1 MAHTESEVVI
11 MVALAGMEVSVDI
24 IVMVDLEDMAD
35 MVLEDMVVMDMEFMA
50 VMVLEVMEGTDLEV
64 MIALD
69 MEVMMIRMGMMM
81 MTTIM
86 MTEMI
91 VVITLCHSHV
101 PYRKVQA
108 TSAHPKT
115 FMETQFKLRNHS

>member
-1 MAHTESEVVI
+1 MA
-11 MVALAGMEVSVDI
+11 
-24 IVMVDLEDMAD
+24 VMVLEVTVDSEDMAD
-35 MVLEDMVVMDMEFMA
+35 MVLEDMVVM
-50 VMVLEVMEGTDLEV
+50 VLEVMVGTDLEV

-69 MEVMMIRMGMMM
+69 MEVTRIRMGMMM

-108 TSAHPKT
+108 RSAHPKT
-115 FMETQFKLRNHS
+115 FMETQFKPRNHS